1 MNKFRPFILAVTVI
15 LSAFIAY
22 GLWSRPRVADSSCS
36 GFSAQRVVAD
46 IEQIS
51 KNHHSVAHP
60 AERAEV
66 REYLVSRLNEL
77 GADTVK
83 LFEYKDLTGPEN
95 KHVIYTFDATNL
107 LAEFHPQQGEGATSL
122 LFVAHYDSRY
132 SQPMPHQDTVWSYGA
147 ADDGYGVG
155 VILET
160 MKQVLALR
168 SEWK

>member
-36 GFSAQRVVAD
+36 GFSAQRVATD

-83 LFEYKDLTGPEN
+83 LFEYKELTGPEN
-95 KHVIYTFDATNL
+95 KHVVYTFDATNL
-107 LAEFHPQQGEGATSL
+107 LAEFHPTWVEYSFNSL
-122 LFVAHYDSRY
+122 FY
-132 SQPMPHQDTVWSYGA
+132 
-147 ADDGYGVG
+147 
-155 VILET
+155 
-160 MKQVLALR
+160 
-168 SEWK
+168 